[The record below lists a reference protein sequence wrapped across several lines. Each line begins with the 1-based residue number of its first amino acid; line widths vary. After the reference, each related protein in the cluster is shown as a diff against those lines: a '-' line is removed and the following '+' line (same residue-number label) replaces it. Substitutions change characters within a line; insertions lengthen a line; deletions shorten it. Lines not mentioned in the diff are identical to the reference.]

1 MTEWANSRYATKV
14 AKLGLL
20 IRLWLNADQFR
31 NESLTWTFIGPH
43 LWFQRN
49 MVNRLDYHQWQAEI
63 KEQWQVQNMG
73 DGPAPD
79 QESTDSNSL
88 DSPAPSGDTADKP
101 PSSESTKSSHP
112 SGAPESA
119 MNPSTN

>member
-1 MTEWANSRYATKV
+1 
-14 AKLGLL
+14 
-20 IRLWLNADQFR
+20 
-31 NESLTWTFIGPH
+31 
-43 LWFQRN
+43 
-49 MVNRLDYHQWQAEI
+49 
-63 KEQWQVQNMG
+63 MG

-119 MNPSTN
+119 MNPSTNRMIGSKQISCNRRNDQLNVLYIMESGIELLPPVRFHHERG